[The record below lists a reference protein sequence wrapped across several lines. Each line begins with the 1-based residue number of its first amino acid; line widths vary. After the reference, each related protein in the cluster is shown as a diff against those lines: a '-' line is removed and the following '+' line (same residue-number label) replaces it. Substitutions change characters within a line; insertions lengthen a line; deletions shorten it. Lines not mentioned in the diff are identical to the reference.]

1 MVEKEYLLTPY
12 NKSLAYGKAKLSLIV
27 NESVTADY
35 VKKYFEDRYVSSKLW
50 KKLLGQDNSIAE
62 ETVLT
67 LPFKEVKSISTLNAV
82 STQRVDLLSTD
93 VVMGII
99 SKFEKAVQ
107 ISTQA
112 YNLFMAAEKEAA
124 NKAAAEK
131 AAADEAGMTLNEY
144 IANMDSEDVDIDV
157 ALASTTT
164 TVAEIK
170 RRLSTTMHDIYLK
183 NFNDE
188 SDLSLY
194 ELSNTNGSFD
204 TSSILFTTRLGP
216 FELEFNESI
225 EYLVNN
231 ASKEREG
238 RFMDAY
244 ATEFGIEML
253 QNSLLPTEEYDPDN
267 TQTPFSCGFM
277 IIKNPVSG
285 KIQNIRLYSSYVLNG
300 PVITVNLG
308 KKGILAVDT
317 PRLVISS
324 GVNLFDFLD
333 IAQFYEGVSSSHFS
347 ILMMNIC
354 DTLNRTN
361 LDGFTETNTT
371 WEFGPLATFD
381 RLKCVNSVYNPS
393 WTGQLIN
400 ECILAGTTV
409 NIPRRLYYIV
419 EYLNTEFSTLQDNQ
433 TIIIS
438 FADGAQKVVS
448 IIQIHKTGSITTFQ
462 TKDARIDNLFPQN
475 EINAD
480 TLIKGELQVANY
492 KGDTIMHVDPTT
504 SSVTIMGKL
513 GINQELH
520 EIKGMIDVDNLSNTN
535 MKHFIDTF
543 TPFIQDTIQSMTPF
557 PTQQSIEN
565 NDVLDNITTYILPLK
580 QYSLIAALPPLSRAE
595 RFGRLQAIVELPVR
609 MFVIIDAYEILKEY
623 NNNIIKLTRQIQKLE
638 SEKSIKIEK
647 EEDAEKWALAV
658 DIALVGFVFVTAVA
672 SSGTAP
678 ILTEKILAGM
688 SIAANEIDSR
698 TNLIEYIKTA
708 RLDGLTSEEIQQ
720 LIDTA
725 ISSKNSLQRQVQTQ
739 TETID
744 GLIEDIDTQASLL
757 GMGEQYKQYLES
769 QIEFLNCTEFI
780 AVTFNYTT
788 IQINDVITKIEDRF
802 NRFTGY
808 DIPDVSF
815 SRISGSVE
823 TIQKEINAI
832 LNVMDENPFIVN
844 MDLFTDMKNMLAD
857 MKIEKFINM
866 YLGKTSNVPDDMR
879 NFINTMKSH
888 SSYNKDTESHIFL
901 PGYFN
906 ILGNNLVNVRN
917 SINTGTS
924 DIVNDTI
931 VSKQKTYRTTES
943 ILDMIN
949 KLDDAQLY
957 YNTEAYRYEVYQ
969 YIKANYSVIGNNPGN
984 YHTLNEYC
992 SRTGDKDDRT
1002 YHMHLDVMVAA
1013 LRSAMPTRYGIDAG
1027 SLLDSFGQNVGKWSR
1042 LNQFGGKVSIHFDK
1056 LIQNQ
1061 LPFVNVAKDTL
1072 ETLRLEYNSYTDEL
1086 QDYVDTQNWDIET
1099 HNRLQLVISAW
1110 LKMFTIYGGE
1120 NKFAVVVPVTDKT
1133 NNVGSI
1139 YYLKAFIKKDDN
1151 KNPTLLLSGRSLN
1164 IDEYT
1169 RDLSYRETLYTL
1181 VSALTSSSQLINYCT
1196 LFLEKDI
1203 DTAITDKIQSD
1214 ALFTDRFDG
1223 TSLFVSVV
1231 DITNQKVIQNEEYAY
1246 WKGQSFD
1253 QVYLPNTNTTMSD
1266 IYKNTNAN
1274 FKEQYGFDPSSLK
1287 VKDDILENVYIAPTK
1302 YDDTWR
1308 LVVMRFIVK
1317 TDNDTQ
1323 DKTIYRV
1330 SCNINVNE
1338 YINQSIISRGDTT
1351 LYGDLTVKTSAD
1363 KEIFQIDTLN
1373 KTVSSIY
1380 PLGIGSQ
1387 NPTTMLDIND
1397 TSISN
1402 INRFIDTM
1410 SSKMKDLKGIHRR
1423 IDDKNNGNL
1432 IFNKIRKQITENLT
1446 KTIAKTD
1453 KQYKY
1458 SYDSMKIS
1466 EEEYEVKLNAEPQ
1479 RRDENGKP
1487 IIFEKGMVDFSEW
1500 YLWDA
1505 DVTARYRQI
1514 YITRSQVN
1522 PKTPL
1527 GYKSYLVSMG
1537 RKDSLKDPTMKI
1549 ILEEENN
1556 YLKAPS
1562 GISYTVNK
1570 LAGRSTFINSVY
1582 EYYIQVIK
1590 YYYVTDNTTLTN
1602 DTKTL
1607 LTEILERIDTQQF
1620 ASDTKNGITLFTNKI
1635 MSFIQTFVYNN
1646 NMEVTD
1652 QSPIDIYELSMDT
1665 TDAEDI
1671 RIIYSSQNPEWAG
1684 RTFNDLLNE
1693 TGLVDTDKIAIQN
1706 HVSLLKTDFVDKQ
1719 NTDGSVCVKL
1729 YPPITSFKHEV
1740 DNEIM
1745 SYIQTFVYTYAE
1757 DTDRKPYYIYD
1768 LSTDTKNAED
1778 IRIIYSSQN
1787 TKWTGYT
1794 FKKLLEDNIDNDLT
1808 NIIKQNIIPYLQDIL
1823 DKQLLYD
1830 GSVYTTLYQSVNGD
1844 NYTVNTVF
1852 EMDNKL
1858 LVLGSGIDIQQFNI
1872 NINNPNVSKL
1882 LNKITQN
1889 INSLNYTYYNYISS
1903 SINVQNVFGYD
1914 ETQEYIS
1921 LLKTQGII
1929 FDFDSVYTLVPS
1941 VKNLLDNK
1949 VNGIE
1954 IKNAT
1959 DNLKKELHTSF
1970 LVNYT
1975 KNDST
1980 SLFGIV
1986 NARDNNND
1994 YVVFYYKYTGS
2005 DGSTKL
2011 QTYYLNITEK
2021 LFVSSVSLNG
2031 DMSITGQLEL
2041 YKNTTEKEKF
2051 IIIDPENSYLGI
2063 NTNDRFLNY
2072 ELEYQTTSSIYNS
2085 KQHVVAFSDSYPNV
2099 AFERQSETKED
2110 SNDPDYSR
2118 FGSYSSSTMV
2128 RVSKL
2133 WDYDDIMKRV
2143 DLLNGSN
2150 ELGLSWVVTT
2160 IDNIEYVPSKFKW
2173 QFHRTYGPDI
2183 SFEIKDKSD
2192 VNTELG
2198 QLKMVIDKRE
2208 DNKIHAGFGVQVV
2221 DTTLSS
2227 GFEGSLK
2234 NILYVN
2240 NDSQLFVEG
2249 VWLGGKLFRV
2259 IGNTLHWGDNI
2270 VVTKPNRFKVAN
2282 RAELKEMIDKFI
2294 LNTNDS
2300 EVNELVSNPNL
2311 WDVSL
2316 VTDMSNLFSDAAE
2329 FNQDISAW
2337 DVSNVTDMS
2346 SMFSGASAFAQDI
2359 SAWDVSSVKDMSSM
2373 FYGATAFNRDIGKW
2387 TVSDVTDMS
2396 SMFYGATTFNQ
2407 DIGKWTVSSV
2417 TDMSSMFYNA
2427 AAFNQD
2433 IGEWTVSSVKDMSS
2447 MFYNA
2452 AAFNQDIGEWTVS
2465 SVKDMSSMFYNA
2477 AAFNQDIGKWT
2488 VTYVGD
2494 MSSMFSG
2501 ATAFNTNISE
2511 WDCYGVE
2518 DMSSMFYNASAFN
2531 QDISRW
2537 TVTYVTD
2544 MSSMFSGTTSF
2555 NQDISKW
2562 IVDNVTDMSS
2572 MFSDATSFNQD
2583 ISKWTVDNVT
2593 DMSSMFSGATSF
2605 NQDISKWT
2613 VNNVTNMSSMFYN
2626 AAAFNQNIRRWNTLN
2641 VDESNYEDMFKKA
2654 NAFNS
2659 VFYPIIPGYIIEGT
2673 PFAEFFNFIKID
2685 TLSLIFNITNSPTK
2699 ITLPISGSDDLEINV
2714 NWGDDVINN
2723 ELTNT
2728 YYSNSLYI
2736 VIVKVNSGEVTQF
2749 GSNNK
2754 NSWEGNQY
2762 LTQVKTTNSV
2772 TWGLPGIIS
2781 FENAFNGCTS
2791 LTQVPTEIPSTIT
2804 NMNSMFKDA
2813 TSFQQNIRF
2822 WTVNSN
2828 NTTTVN
2834 MFDGSPYYYDNYY
2847 DNYGANPEDN
2857 FFNTVTTLNFKFVI
2871 NNNNTNI
2878 TLPISGN
2885 DLEINVIWGDGTNNN
2900 KLTNTYEDSGTYDV
2914 TLEVKYGTVSHFGS
2928 SEWEGCDK
2936 LIEVT
2941 TTDDNSW
2948 GLPAITS
2955 LASAFDGC
2963 TLLTKVPT
2971 KIPNT
2976 VTNTMSM
2983 FKNASKFDGDITD
2996 WDVSNINTM
3005 IYMFYD
3011 AKEFNQNISKW
3022 DVSKVIQMDYMF
3034 TGALKFDQYI
3044 RVWNNRPDLTL
3055 LKPENYKSEVDAYT
3069 QEGIFKRLDTDN
3081 NLAMLV
3087 KYSSGIDDGDLNLKE
3102 DGSNFREVDSNNNDN
3117 YNNQFINVNLE
3128 IRHDTFEGV
3137 DDIYN
3142 PITIH
3147 SLSSTLSDNAYY
3159 VGKKGEIAYT
3169 SESVKYT
3176 WYRDGVEI
3184 SNESYTLSLHP
3195 VYKNKTFYQTATY
3208 TDKYSRQLVTVSSNK
3223 FTFII

>member
-2452 AAFNQDIGEWTVS
+2452 AAFNQDIG
-2465 SVKDMSSMFYNA
+2465 
-2477 AAFNQDIGKWT
+2477 KWT

-2572 MFSDATSFNQD
+2572 MFSD
-2583 ISKWTVDNVT
+2583 
-2593 DMSSMFSGATSF
+2593 ATSF

>member
-1 MVEKEYLLTPY
+1 MYYIFIPHIYIYIYMVEKEYLLTPY

-2452 AAFNQDIGEWTVS
+2452 AAFNQDIG
-2465 SVKDMSSMFYNA
+2465 
-2477 AAFNQDIGKWT
+2477 KWT

-2572 MFSDATSFNQD
+2572 MFSD
-2583 ISKWTVDNVT
+2583 
-2593 DMSSMFSGATSF
+2593 ATSF